1 MPRRPAG
8 QRDDSR
14 NRHRARAVKS
24 TCRDPSRTAGPSPSA
39 PPPTTPPRASP
50 SVAES
55 LAGLVDRLICAE
67 LEREG
72 MTAPPEYI
80 RPSRVAPVDMPAQ
93 HMEF

>member
-1 MPRRPAG
+1 MPRPKQNRRSISFRPATY
-8 QRDDSR
+8 DAA
-14 NRHRARAVKS
+14 ARLAERRK
-24 TCRDPSRTAGPSPSA
+24 
-39 PPPTTPPRASP
+39 
-50 SVAES
+50 ES